1 VSIVELSR
9 AFNRPAVTLSAV
21 AIAFALGWM
30 SPPLLQ
36 YLRPIGDFYVS
47 LLQMC
52 VLPFLLATIPL
63 AVRSAMTSGTVGSI
77 IRLSTIFGAIALV
90 VVAVTAF
97 IVPITVFYW
106 FGIDEDALARIGLF
120 IGGSADRIDIEFSL
134 EPARRAVAPATQTGI
149 LSIVP
154 TNIFA
159 SLASNDSMRV
169 MVFAAIFGI
178 AMVTTERQSGT
189 SIFGALQY
197 IQAVCILIFDWFA
210 LLVPVGI
217 VALIAPQVAS
227 IGPELFTVVA
237 MLACALLA
245 TSALVLIGS
254 FLIVIARLRLP
265 ARVVCANMLKPTML
279 AASTCNALVCIPL
292 ALSTMRDD
300 LKVAKESCELWIPI
314 GFATL
319 RFGTVMFFITV
330 TLFMGTLTGRT
341 FDVTD
346 WLWIALLSTAASF
359 ATLGASGL
367 AALTPLATVLRPF
380 GLSYEVAVPLMIIV
394 EPVANMLRTMV
405 NVVVNCTIPAL
416 AGGLT
421 GGPKA
426 PGRPPSRDDAV
437 ASAYP
442 SNIEVMR

>member
-1 VSIVELSR
+1 
-9 AFNRPAVTLSAV
+9 
-21 AIAFALGWM
+21 
-30 SPPLLQ
+30 
-36 YLRPIGDFYVS
+36 
-47 LLQMC
+47 
-52 VLPFLLATIPL
+52 
-63 AVRSAMTSGTVGSI
+63 
-77 IRLSTIFGAIALV
+77 
-90 VVAVTAF
+90 
-97 IVPITVFYW
+97 
-106 FGIDEDALARIGLF
+106 
-120 IGGSADRIDIEFSL
+120 
-134 EPARRAVAPATQTGI
+134 
-149 LSIVP
+149 
-154 TNIFA
+154 
-159 SLASNDSMRV
+159 
-169 MVFAAIFGI
+169 
-178 AMVTTERQSGT
+178 
-189 SIFGALQY
+189 
-197 IQAVCILIFDWFA
+197 LIFDWFA

-254 FLIVIARLRLP
+254 FLSVIARLRLP
-265 ARVVCANMLKPTML
+265 VRVVCANMLKPTML

>member
-1 VSIVELSR
+1 
-9 AFNRPAVTLSAV
+9 
-21 AIAFALGWM
+21 
-30 SPPLLQ
+30 
-36 YLRPIGDFYVS
+36 
-47 LLQMC
+47 
-52 VLPFLLATIPL
+52 
-63 AVRSAMTSGTVGSI
+63 
-77 IRLSTIFGAIALV
+77 
-90 VVAVTAF
+90 
-97 IVPITVFYW
+97 
-106 FGIDEDALARIGLF
+106 
-120 IGGSADRIDIEFSL
+120 
-134 EPARRAVAPATQTGI
+134 VAPATQTGI

-197 IQAVCILIFDWFA
+197 LPAVCILIFDWFA

-245 TSALVLIGS
+245 TSTLVLIGS

-416 AGGLT
+416 AGGLS

-426 PGRPPSRDDAV
+426 PGRPPSRDDAL

-442 SNIEVMR
+442 SNIEGMH